1 MVTALTLLGIAA
13 PSAHAQAVT
22 VGPTFSVVGVQGVGL
37 HPGLRLG
44 YEPSPSASFEL
55 LADTSLD
62 GRWDAGLGLAGR
74 LWMVEDDGA
83 GIYGLGRFA
92 AGVAGRD
99 QDVGPWT
106 YLALGFGGRPVPLL
120 DLAVAVGPE
129 WAVTDGARW
138 RSELSL
144 SFVLSADTLGT
155 GAGRGSVRHNPRA
168 VPQ

>member
-1 MVTALTLLGIAA
+1 MVTALALLTLTLPLAR
-13 PSAHAQAVT
+13 AQALS
-22 VGPTFSVVGVQGVGL
+22 VGPTFSVVGVQGAGL
-37 HPGLRLG
+37 HPGLRIG
-44 YEPSPSASFEL
+44 YEPSPAASFEL
-55 LADTSLD
+55 QGDSSFD

-92 AGVAGRD
+92 AGLAGRD
-99 QDVGPWT
+99 AALGPWT
-106 YLALGFGGRPVPLL
+106 WLAIGFGGRPVPLL

-129 WAVTDGARW
+129 WALTDGGRW

-144 SFVLSADTLGT
+144 SFVLGPDTLGG
-155 GAGRGSVRHNPRA
+155 GAGSGKVRHRPRA